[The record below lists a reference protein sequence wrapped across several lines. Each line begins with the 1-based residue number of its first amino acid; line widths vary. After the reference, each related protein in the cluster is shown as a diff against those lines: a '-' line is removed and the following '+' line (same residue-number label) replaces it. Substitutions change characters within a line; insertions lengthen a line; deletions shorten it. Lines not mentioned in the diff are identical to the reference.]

1 MTATGLVSKIRRH
14 PTASFFV
21 FAFLISWTAWFLAPI
36 IVPRSTSLFSFISQI
51 GSFGPALS
59 AIFVSAIAN
68 PEPSNASAKKRR
80 ITFVVVFAV
89 ALASQLLATSAVGS
103 YASYEAVLFF
113 ALSSLIAAYVV
124 SSFYHPKQGVAHL
137 MAGLKRLSG
146 SRSVWVWIAL
156 LLPFVWQFIGAFVD
170 LSFGGNEFFTLTPT
184 VLVSLIAY
192 YPFIF
197 FFGGGLNEE
206 PGWRG
211 FAVPRMQRSYSPLIA
226 GLIIGVIWSTWHFPL
241 HATSSFDSGLVGF
254 PFRFVYN
261 VPLGVLFSW
270 LYNRSGGNLL
280 ACILLH
286 ASYNSAST
294 IFGDNA
300 ALISMVLMIG
310 FTITVA
316 VYDKMW
322 RKNPLFKEQT
332 INPTTTVDK
341 TRVSPP
347 VSTQVSVGTT

>member
-1 MTATGLVSKIRRH
+1 
-14 PTASFFV
+14 
-21 FAFLISWTAWFLAPI
+21 
-36 IVPRSTSLFSFISQI
+36 
-51 GSFGPALS
+51 
-59 AIFVSAIAN
+59 
-68 PEPSNASAKKRR
+68 
-80 ITFVVVFAV
+80 
-89 ALASQLLATSAVGS
+89 
-103 YASYEAVLFF
+103 
-113 ALSSLIAAYVV
+113 
-124 SSFYHPKQGVAHL
+124 
-137 MAGLKRLSG
+137 MAGLKRASG
-146 SRSVWVWIAL
+146 RSVWLWIAL

-241 HATSSFDSGLVGF
+241 HATSAFGGGLEGF
-254 PFRFVYN
+254 PLRFIYN

-270 LYNRSGGNLL
+270 LYNRSGGNIL

-294 IFGDNA
+294 IFGDNS

-310 FTITVA
+310 FTVTVA

-322 RKNPLFKEQT
+322 RKNPKFKEQT
-332 INPTTTVDK
+332 INPTMTAN
-341 TRVSPP
+341 TRRRITAVSTP
-347 VSTQVSVGTT
+347 VSVETT